1 MPVFLYIILPAVYY
15 FRAMNLKNIIPT
27 LLIASLSIF
36 SAKAQTLK
44 QYDSIIAVK
53 IKSNKLQEA
62 LDIYNKVISSDTTK
76 YWWCADRGDLK
87 MKMGDYKGAIADFS
101 KVLSHNR
108 DAQWFYFRAMAYYLL
123 KDYNHALADFA
134 DALKEDPSMNL
145 AYEAHF
151 IMGNIKFK
159 QEDLPGS
166 IDEYS
171 KSIVL
176 KPKYAKAWYNRGV
189 SKYFANLKQGAV
201 KDVAYAQ
208 QLGFTDVDPQIKK
221 YCDYYAAHK

>member
-1 MPVFLYIILPAVYY
+1 
-15 FRAMNLKNIIPT
+15 MNLKKTIPT
-27 LLIASLSIF
+27 LLIVLSAAC
-36 SAKAQTLK
+36 SVTAQTFTPK

-53 IKSNKLQEA
+53 IKSNNLQEA
-62 LDIYNKVISSDTTK
+62 LNIYNKVISSDTTR
-76 YWWCADRGDLK
+76 YWWCTDRGNLK
-87 MKMGDYKGAIADFS
+87 VKMGDYKGAIADFS
-101 KVLSHNR
+101 KVLSHGR
-108 DAQWFYFRAMAYYLL
+108 DGQAFYFRAMTYYIL
-123 KDYNHALADFA
+123 KDYPHALNDFA
-134 DALKEDPSMNL
+134 DALKEDPEMNL

-171 KSIVL
+171 KSIDL

-189 SKYFANLKQGAV
+189 SKYFANLKQDAA
-201 KDVAYAQ
+201 KDVVYAQ
-208 QLGFTDVDPQIKK
+208 QFGFTDIDPQIKK